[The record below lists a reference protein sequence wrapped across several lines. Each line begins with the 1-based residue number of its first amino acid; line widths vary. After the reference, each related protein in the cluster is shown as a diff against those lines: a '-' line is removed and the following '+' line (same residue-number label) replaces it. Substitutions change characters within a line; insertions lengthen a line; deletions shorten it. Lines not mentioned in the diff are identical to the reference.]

1 MADHFGN
8 ISVDIKNLHEQIN
21 KLDQKSSR
29 VKTLNLLA
37 RFTYLAL
44 IRLGLFKKLVDSG
57 FIRGWFKEFN
67 QYWMQQL
74 DGRPLN
80 LHDFFFLY
88 SWYRTKFQS
97 IEVSEN
103 ADENE
108 FMASW
113 QKRENIYLTFHS
125 AYKIA
130 TAPFSY
136 YPFKK
141 YLPSN
146 GAILEYGCGMAPIVT
161 SLVYSEQTNYSLTI
175 ADIPQFTFH
184 YAKWKLKNFGVKCV
198 DIDPSELPE
207 LKDNYDTIFLQAVL
221 EHLPNPLDVVKN
233 LTAHLKKGGYL
244 IFDYSLGDGHG
255 LDTMESVRQ
264 RKDVLDYLSDTF
276 ELTSGKFEA
285 EKSMGTTIIRKK

>member
-8 ISVDIKNLHEQIN
+8 ISVDIKKLHEQFN
-21 KLDQKSSR
+21 TQDQKTPKA
-29 VKTLNLLA
+29 KTLKLLP
-37 RFTYLAL
+37 RFLYLAS
-44 IRLGLFKKLVDSG
+44 IKLGLFKKLVDSG
-57 FIRGWFKEFN
+57 FVRGWFKEFN

-97 IEVSEN
+97 VEVNEN
-103 ADENE
+103 ANENE
-108 FMASW
+108 FIASW
-113 QKRENIYLTFHS
+113 QKPENIYLTFHS

-130 TAPFSY
+130 TAPFSF

-146 GAILEYGCGMAPIVT
+146 GAILEYGCGMAPVVT
-161 SLVYSEQTNYSLTI
+161 SLVYSGQTNYSLTI

-184 YAKWKLKNFGVKCV
+184 YAKWKLKHFDVKSI
-198 DIDPSELPE
+198 DIDPFALPE

-255 LDTMESVRQ
+255 LDTMESV
-264 RKDVLDYLSDTF
+264 K
-276 ELTSGKFEA
+276 
-285 EKSMGTTIIRKK
+285 